1 MRDDMH
7 LPTLA
12 DLVAAL
18 EQEANERL
26 VPLPAPQQ
34 QARLT
39 RLAKETRWLGLP
51 FQVRRGRRWDR

>member
-7 LPTLA
+7 PPTLA
-12 DLVAAL
+12 DLAAAL

-26 VPLPAPQQ
+26 VRLPAPQE

-39 RLAKETRWLGLP
+39 RLAKETRWRGLP
-51 FQVRRGRRWDR
+51 FGVRRGRRWPQ